1 MKRCTLLCVVPPENI
16 SKMYVCMYM
25 RIYVYT
31 CIFCLTEGEEY
42 QLVLRVNINGICS
55 KPKQ

>member
-1 MKRCTLLCVVPPENI
+1 MNQCTLLYVIPPENI
-16 SKMYVCMYM
+16 SKMHVCIYM

-31 CIFCLTEGEEY
+31 CIFFLTEGEEY